1 MELIIQREKKK
12 DSANSGE
19 GEEKNKG
26 RKSEKRVGK
35 D

>member
-12 DSANSGE
+12 DSANSGK
-19 GEEKNKG
+19 GEKKNKV
-26 RKSEKRVGK
+26 RKSEKVIRK